1 MFAAQYAMWSLPC
14 PHLVMLEIRFPMI
27 YFIFHANAAH
37 KISFDFSS
45 KDPFIL
51 RAEKHINLSSSMKL
65 TVDYSILSKFEPEMG
80 TILMKKLIYLPRGMQ
95 PGSKFG
101 SLEHWNDM

>member
-14 PHLVMLEIRFPMI
+14 PRLVMLEIRFPMI

-37 KISFDFSS
+37 KIYFDFSS

-65 TVDYSILSKFEPEMG
+65 TVDYSILSEVRTRNGNYSHEKVNLSSSRYATPEQVWVS
-80 TILMKKLIYLPRGMQ
+80 RA
-95 PGSKFG
+95 
-101 SLEHWNDM
+101 LE